1 MKKITSVKDIR
12 SGDKILLDTEE
23 EGLVIKKTEEGEV
36 YAQVFLHD
44 TSLRKVDPS
53 SIISLQRGGEFFMV
67 EI

>member
-1 MKKITSVKDIR
+1 MKKITSVKDIK

-23 EGLVIKKTEEGEV
+23 EGLLVKKTEEEEI
-36 YAQVFLHD
+36 YAQIFSHD
-44 TSLRKVDPS
+44 FSVRKIDPS